1 MRLTSC
7 SVVPKFFSVVFAVV
21 TLALVASACS
31 SDDLALSG
39 GDDVLVECYPDGVL
53 VSSTENEL
61 ASVEVEVD
69 GRRVTHDGVDGY
81 QHAVEEEGIE
91 KVWVESAAGDG
102 FAGLELEHTCEQ
114 IEEGSLGDIPDA
126 LAFVDESGVDV
137 ECLPEGARVTTTD
150 APIDAVVAVIDGE
163 RQEFGA
169 LSGFEYTISQPGTTT
184 VWVDSGGP
192 GDYDG
197 YALRHD
203 CIRGVGIAAAS
214 D

>member
-1 MRLTSC
+1 M
-7 SVVPKFFSVVFAVV
+7 FSEITKSLPVLLAVV
-21 TLALVASACS
+21 AVALIASACS

-39 GDDVLVECYPDGVL
+39 GNDILVECYPDGVL

-69 GRRVTHDGVDGY
+69 GRRVSHSGVTGY

-91 KVWVESAAGDG
+91 TVWVESAPGDG
-102 FAGLELEHTCEQ
+102 FAGVEVEHTCEQ
-114 IEEGSLGDIPDA
+114 VEEGSLGDIPDA

-137 ECLPEGARVTTTD
+137 ECLPTGALVTTTD
-150 APIDAVVAVIDGE
+150 DEIDGVVATIAGT
-163 RQEFGA
+163 RQEFSN
-169 LSGFEYTISQPGTTT
+169 LSGYEFTINDPATTT

>member
-1 MRLTSC
+1 MFSRITTSLPF
-7 SVVPKFFSVVFAVV
+7 VLAVV
-21 TLALVASACS
+21 AVALFASACS

-69 GRRVTHDGVDGY
+69 GRRISHSGVTGY

-91 KVWVESAAGDG
+91 TVWVESASGDG
-102 FAGLELEHTCEQ
+102 FAGIEVEHACEQ

-126 LAFVDESGVDV
+126 LAFVDESGIDV
-137 ECLPEGARVTTTD
+137 ECLPEGVRITTVD
-150 APIDAVVAVIDGE
+150 DEIDGVVATIAGAN
-163 RQEFGA
+163 QEFSG
-169 LSGFEYTISQPGTTT
+169 LSGFEYTIDDPATTT